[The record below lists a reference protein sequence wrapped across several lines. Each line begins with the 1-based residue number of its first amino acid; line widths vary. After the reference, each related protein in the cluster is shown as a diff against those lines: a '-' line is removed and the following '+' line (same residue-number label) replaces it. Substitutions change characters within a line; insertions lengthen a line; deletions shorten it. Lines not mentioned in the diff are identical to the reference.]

1 MVPRGYNACISGT
14 GSCAVKDERT
24 GRLLLGA
31 RAQRVPTRE
40 EPARCPHNKGSP
52 TLSVKADGFGRADSK
67 CAWICTW
74 FSQRLPEAG
83 SKVRILR
90 FRTEEGPEARPGP
103 GPSASVKD
111 TAEVGTGPGLTR
123 LVRGAWGWGTP
134 PGDLYESSPPRLPM
148 WRGRHVPRHRG
159 HLLSACAMDR
169 PTRVPGPVAAA
180 DGPACALFSLQPGR
194 KSELVCLRD
203 CRGAEPKD
211 VFSTQLPTTHVP
223 VFGG

>member
-74 FSQRLPEAG
+74 FSQRLPEVG

-123 LVRGAWGWGTP
+123 LVQGAWGWGTP
-134 PGDLYESSPPRLPM
+134 PGDLYKSSPATPADVAGTACPPPQRTPALGVRHGQTDSRPR
-148 WRGRHVPRHRG
+148 
-159 HLLSACAMDR
+159 ACGCRRR
-169 PTRVPGPVAAA
+169 PSVR
-180 DGPACALFSLQPGR
+180 
-194 KSELVCLRD
+194 LVL
-203 CRGAEPKD
+203 A
-211 VFSTQLPTTHVP
+211 PT
-223 VFGG
+223 GKEK